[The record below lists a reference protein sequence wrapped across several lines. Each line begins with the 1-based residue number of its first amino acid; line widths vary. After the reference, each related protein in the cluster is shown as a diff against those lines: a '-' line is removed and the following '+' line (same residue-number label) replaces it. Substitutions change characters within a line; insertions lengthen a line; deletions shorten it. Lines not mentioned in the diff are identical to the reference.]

1 MIFNGCDIIVINGVR
16 PSFYLAIFTPSI
28 KLIDKFNVY
37 ARSCRCKTTKYI
49 FAKACICVP
58 NVVFIEV
65 PKTLGYTKAF
75 AMLEA
80 SQLPKAKFARYFSK
94 KDSVGML
101 TVYLIFRYFFY
112 DYQQS
117 FL

>member
-1 MIFNGCDIIVINGVR
+1 MSMPGVVDAK
-16 PSFYLAIFTPSI
+16 PLSTSLQ
-28 KLIDKFNVY
+28 
-37 ARSCRCKTTKYI
+37 
-49 FAKACICVP
+49 KACICVP

-94 KDSVGML
+94 KGFGWNADSLPNFSV
-101 TVYLIFRYFFY
+101 
-112 DYQQS
+112 
-117 FL
+117 FLL